1 MIERLCYVFGVVG
14 SSVETAT
21 APAGIDGGAVTLI
34 SNGDVSALATSV
46 SAEDYA
52 PDKVEALT
60 ADVDWVSQRAMA
72 HDRVLT
78 WASDQGAVIPFPM
91 WTLFRDAKAVKAM
104 LSKRMSELQQTFKR
118 LADGREFIVRVYVQ
132 PGVLKHHL
140 AEHNAELTVLE
151 AEAAKASP
159 GQKYLLERK
168 MENLRRD
175 AGRDVAS
182 RVANEIHDALRAPA
196 METVREQPVNLGARR
211 EQGRA
216 ILNASFLVAPPRVVE
231 FQRAL
236 TEMVNKYEPSGF
248 KFDFTGPWPPYH
260 FATLGAVMHAASLA
274 SPVLSRMA
282 AVEEFRL
289 STSRLDQQREML
301 TGIVN
306 SLPDP
311 IVIVNASHDIVVQ
324 NERAEHLLST
334 GDKDSDGRRRAVEIN
349 NLLFTSHVSKAA
361 MGANESAGSRELNLV
376 DPAEGTD
383 LLFEVLT
390 HDLSGVEGS
399 QAGSTVSVLR
409 DVTDLRRAANELE
422 RQVQRVRLAEI
433 DAKRERDRLNL
444 ILENVADP
452 ILVTDDRSNII
463 LMNKEAEQLFETD
476 DSDGGERPATVQAN
490 DTKFTTFIS
499 DFTIS
504 PSLARR
510 EQMTLHIPD
519 TGVELPV
526 EVVSG
531 KILNRRGEPLAI
543 VSVLHDLTGQVENER
558 LYDELK
564 TSSSQLEDRIH
575 AATADLAEQNTR
587 LQWQSRE
594 LEKANRLKSEFLAS
608 MSHELRTPINAL
620 IGYASLM
627 LDRIYGELNPR
638 QEEGLSRIQGA
649 AQHLLALIND
659 ILDLAKIEA
668 GRMPLHLDDV
678 TLGNIVT
685 EISQQIEPLLKK
697 KTLTFNVEMPSN
709 DLTLHTD
716 RTKVKQILLNL
727 LSNAVKFTHHG
738 GIWVTI
744 SKDEEDLRFDVRDT
758 GIGIRASDLESIWED
773 FRQVDQSRTREF
785 GGTGL
790 GLSITRKLVD
800 ALGGHIFA
808 ESVYGQ
814 GSTFTVVLPVR
825 SVAQPDDLP
834 RMVDEVPPP
843 PRAER

>member
-1 MIERLCYVFGVVG
+1 LSDSKRESAAVAISPQLSGERLAELLSAISEAPDFEAAATFMLAQFADIVG
-14 SSVETAT
+14 ARR
-21 APAGIDGGAVTLI
+21 ALAVTLDSPPHRFINTASIGFEGETLPTI
-34 SNGDVSALATSV
+34 SLPTDDLSSPLTVAALSLHPVSCDGIEPLRGMPFG
-46 SAEDYA
+46 EW
-52 PDKVEALT
+52 T
-60 ADVDWVSQRAMA
+60 A
-72 HDRVLT
+72 
-78 WASDQGAVIPFPM
+78 IPFPQPQ
-91 WTLFRDAKAVKAM
+91 FRGAPHL
-104 LSKRMSELQQTFKR
+104 LSDTELD
-118 LADGREFIVRVYVQ
+118 LVQ
-132 PGVLKHHL
+132 LQGCVIRRRASVDRRRKLGHAPGGVAL
-140 AEHNAELTVLE
+140 LE
-151 AEAAKASP
+151 ASVDDETLAALVNAAA
-159 GQKYLLERK
+159 L
-168 MENLRRD
+168 
-175 AGRDVAS
+175 AG
-182 RVANEIHDALRAPA
+182 
-196 METVREQPVNLGARR
+196 
-211 EQGRA
+211 
-216 ILNASFLVAPPRVVE
+216 
-231 FQRAL
+231 
-236 TEMVNKYEPSGF
+236 
-248 KFDFTGPWPPYH
+248 
-260 FATLGAVMHAASLA
+260 
-274 SPVLSRMA
+274 PVLARMA

-289 STSRLDQQREML
+289 STGRLDQQREML
-301 TGIVN
+301 TTIMN

-311 IVIVNASHDIVVQ
+311 IVIINAERDMVAQ
-324 NERAEHLLST
+324 NRRAEHLLST
-334 GDKDSDGRRRAVEIN
+334 SDKDSEGRRRAVEIN
-349 NLLFTSHVSKAA
+349 NLLFTSHLSKAA
-361 MGANESAGSRELNLV
+361 MGAKETAGSRELNLV
-376 DPAEGTD
+376 DPDEGTD

-390 HDLSGVEGS
+390 HALGPGDVGHT
-399 QAGSTVSVLR
+399 GSTVSVLR

-463 LMNKEAEQLFETD
+463 LMNKEAEQLFESD
-476 DSDGGERPATVQAN
+476 DSESWDRAASVQAN

-504 PSLARR
+504 PALARR
-510 EQMTLHIPD
+510 EQMKLHIPES
-519 TGVELPV
+519 GVELPV

-543 VSVLHDLTGQVENER
+543 VSVLHDLTEQAENER
-558 LYDELK
+558 LYEELK
-564 TSSSQLEDRIH
+564 TFSSQLEERIQ

-627 LDRIYGELNPR
+627 LDRIYGDLTPR
-638 QEEGLSRIQGA
+638 QEEGLNRIQGA

-678 TLGNIVT
+678 TLGDIMT
-685 EISQQIEPLLKK
+685 EISQQIEPMVKK
-697 KTLTFNVEMPSN
+697 KQLTLSIELPSA
-709 DLTLHTD
+709 DLKLHTD

-738 GIWVTI
+738 GIWVTV
-744 SKDEEDLRFDVRDT
+744 SRDDEDLRFDVRDT
-758 GIGIRASDLESIWED
+758 GIGIRESDLESIWED

-800 ALGGHIFA
+800 ALGGHTFA
-808 ESVYGQ
+808 ESVYGK

-825 SVAQPDDLP
+825 SVVRPDDPP
-834 RMVDEVPPP
+834 RVVDEVPPP
-843 PRAER
+843 PPAER

>member
-1 MIERLCYVFGVVG
+1 LSDSRRDREAVAASPQLSGERLAELL
-14 SSVETAT
+14 SA
-21 APAGIDGGAVTLI
+21 I
-34 SNGDVSALATSV
+34 S
-46 SAEDYA
+46 EA
-52 PDKVEALT
+52 PDFST
-60 ADVDWVSQRAMA
+60 AA
-72 HDRVLT
+72 
-78 WASDQGAVIPFPM
+78 
-91 WTLFRDAKAVKAM
+91 
-104 LSKRMSELQQTFKR
+104 TFMIAQI
-118 LADGREFIVRVYVQ
+118 ADI
-132 PGVLKHHL
+132 
-140 AEHNAELTVLE
+140 
-151 AEAAKASP
+151 
-159 GQKYLLERK
+159 
-168 MENLRRD
+168 
-175 AGRDVAS
+175 
-182 RVANEIHDALRAPA
+182 
-196 METVREQPVNLGARR
+196 LGARR
-211 EQGRA
+211 A
-216 ILNASFLVAPPRVVE
+216 IAITLDSPPRRFVGTASIGFDDSPPPPISLSTDDLSNPIVVA
-231 FQRAL
+231 AL
-236 TEMVNKYEPSGF
+236 SLYPVSCDGAAPLPGIPFGEWTAIPFPQPQYRGAPHILSEAELDLVQLDGCEVRRRSAGERRRRYGHAPGGVALIEASV
-248 KFDFTGPWPPYH
+248 DDDTLIAVTH
-260 FATLGAVMHAASLA
+260 ATTLA
-274 SPVLSRMA
+274 GPVLARMA

-289 STSRLDQQREML
+289 STGRLDQQREML
-301 TGIVN
+301 TAIVN

-311 IVIVNASHDIVVQ
+311 IVIINAEHDIVVQ
-324 NERAEHLLST
+324 NKRAEHLLST
-334 GDKDSDGRRRAVEIN
+334 DDKDSEGRRRAVEIN
-349 NLLFTSHVSKAA
+349 NLLFTSHLSKAA
-361 MGANESAGSRELNLV
+361 MGVNETAGSRELNLV
-376 DPAEGTD
+376 DPDEGTD

-390 HDLSGVEGS
+390 HDLGGVEIS
-399 QAGSTVSVLR
+399 QVGSTVSVLR

-463 LMNKEAEQLFETD
+463 LMNKQAEQLFESD
-476 DSDGGERPATVQAN
+476 DSVRWERAAMVQAN

-510 EQMTLHIPD
+510 EQMKLRIPD
-519 TGVELPV
+519 TGIELPV

-543 VSVLHDLTGQVENER
+543 VSVLHDLTEQAENER

-564 TSSSQLEDRIH
+564 TFSSQLEERIR

-627 LDRIYGELNPR
+627 LDRIYGDLTPR
-638 QEEGLSRIQGA
+638 QEEGLNRIQGA

-678 TLGNIVT
+678 TLSDIVT
-685 EISQQIEPLLKK
+685 EISQQIEPLVKK
-697 KTLTFNVEMPSN
+697 KSLSFNVEMPLTA
-709 DLTLHTD
+709 LTLHTD

-727 LSNAVKFTHHG
+727 LSNAVKFTHKG

-758 GIGIRASDLESIWED
+758 GIGIKESDIDSMWED

-800 ALGGHIFA
+800 ALGGHVFA
-808 ESVYGQ
+808 ESVFGK
-814 GSTFTVVLPVR
+814 GSTFTVVLPIR
-825 SVAQPDDLP
+825 SVVRADDPP
-834 RMVDEVPPP
+834 RVVDVVPPP
-843 PRAER
+843 SPAER

>member
-1 MIERLCYVFGVVG
+1 MIAQF
-14 SSVETAT
+14 
-21 APAGIDGGAVTLI
+21 
-34 SNGDVSALATSV
+34 
-46 SAEDYA
+46 
-52 PDKVEALT
+52 
-60 ADVDWVSQRAMA
+60 AD
-72 HDRVLT
+72 
-78 WASDQGAVIPFPM
+78 I
-91 WTLFRDAKAVKAM
+91 
-104 LSKRMSELQQTFKR
+104 
-118 LADGREFIVRVYVQ
+118 
-132 PGVLKHHL
+132 
-140 AEHNAELTVLE
+140 
-151 AEAAKASP
+151 
-159 GQKYLLERK
+159 
-168 MENLRRD
+168 
-175 AGRDVAS
+175 
-182 RVANEIHDALRAPA
+182 
-196 METVREQPVNLGARR
+196 LGARR
-211 EQGRA
+211 AVAITLDSPPNRFLATASIGFDRDAIPDVSIGVADLSNPIVVSALSLHSVSCSGNAPLQGVPFGDWTA
-216 ILNASFLVAPPRVVE
+216 IPFPQPQYRGAPHLLSDAELDLVQLEGCEVRRPRVVD
-231 FQRAL
+231 RRRRLGHAPAGVAL
-236 TEMVNKYEPSGF
+236 IEASI
-248 KFDFTGPWPPYH
+248 DDD
-260 FATLGAVMHAASLA
+260 TLVAVMHAASLA
-274 SPVLSRMA
+274 GPVLARMA
-282 AVEEFRL
+282 AVEEFRM
-289 STSRLDQQREML
+289 STGRLDQQREML
-301 TGIVN
+301 TAIMN

-311 IVIVNASHDIVVQ
+311 IVIINAERDIVVQ
-324 NERAEHLLST
+324 NQRAEHLLST
-334 GDKDSDGRRRAVEIN
+334 TDRDSEGRRRAVEIN
-349 NLLFTSHVSKAA
+349 NLLFTSHLSKAA
-361 MGANESAGSRELNLV
+361 MGPGASADSRELNLV
-376 DPAEGTD
+376 DPDEGTD

-390 HDLSGVEGS
+390 HDLGGIDGHRS
-399 QAGSTVSVLR
+399 GSTVSVLR

-463 LMNKEAEQLFETD
+463 LMNKEAEQLFEAD
-476 DSDGGERPATVQAN
+476 DSESWERAAMVQAN

-504 PSLARR
+504 PDLARR
-510 EQMTLHIPD
+510 EQMKLQIPD
-519 TGVELPV
+519 SAIELPV

-543 VSVLHDLTGQVENER
+543 VSVLHDLTEQVENER

-564 TSSSQLEDRIH
+564 TFSSQLEDRIR

-627 LDRIYGELNPR
+627 LDRIYGELTPR

-668 GRMPLHLDDV
+668 GRMPLHLEDV
-678 TLGNIVT
+678 ALGDIVT
-685 EISQQIEPLLKK
+685 EISQQIEPLVKK
-697 KTLTFNVEMPSN
+697 RQLTYSVDMPSTR
-709 DLTLHTD
+709 LVLHTD

-738 GIWVTI
+738 GIWVTV

-758 GIGIRASDLESIWED
+758 GIGIRATDLESIWED

-800 ALGGHIFA
+800 ALGGHVFA
-808 ESVYGQ
+808 ESVFGQ

-825 SVAQPDDLP
+825 SVVRPDDPP
-834 RMVDEVPPP
+834 RVIDVVPPP
-843 PRAER
+843 PPAER

>member
-1 MIERLCYVFGVVG
+1 LSDSKLE
-14 SSVETAT
+14 SA
-21 APAGIDGGAVTLI
+21 AVAASQQLSGEQLAELLSAI
-34 SNGDVSALATSV
+34 S
-46 SAEDYA
+46 EA
-52 PDKVEALT
+52 PDFVT
-60 ADVDWVSQRAMA
+60 AA
-72 HDRVLT
+72 
-78 WASDQGAVIPFPM
+78 
-91 WTLFRDAKAVKAM
+91 
-104 LSKRMSELQQTFKR
+104 TFMIAQ
-118 LADGREFIVRVYVQ
+118 LADI
-132 PGVLKHHL
+132 
-140 AEHNAELTVLE
+140 
-151 AEAAKASP
+151 
-159 GQKYLLERK
+159 
-168 MENLRRD
+168 
-175 AGRDVAS
+175 
-182 RVANEIHDALRAPA
+182 
-196 METVREQPVNLGARR
+196 LGARR
-211 EQGRA
+211 AVA
-216 ILNASFLVAPPRVVE
+216 ITLDSPPERFLSTASVGFEGETPPSISLPVSDRSNPIVVSALSLHAVSCAGVAPLPGLPFSEWIAIPFPQPQYRGAPHLLGDVELDHVKFQGCEIRRRGVIDRRRKLGHAPAGVVLIE
-231 FQRAL
+231 A
-236 TEMVNKYEPSGF
+236 SI
-248 KFDFTGPWPPYH
+248 DD
-260 FATLGAVMHAASLA
+260 ATLGAVMHAASLA
-274 SPVLSRMA
+274 GPVLARMA

-289 STSRLDQQREML
+289 STSRLDQQREMF
-301 TGIVN
+301 TAIVN

-311 IVIVNASHDIVVQ
+311 IVIINADHDIVVQ
-324 NERAEHLLST
+324 NQRAEHLLST
-334 GDKDSDGRRRAVEIN
+334 GDKDSEGRRRAVEIN
-349 NLLFTSHVSKAA
+349 NLLFTSHLSKAA
-361 MGANESAGSRELNLV
+361 MGAGESAGSRELNMV
-376 DPAEGTD
+376 DPDEGTD

-390 HDLSGVEGS
+390 HDLSGVDGT

-433 DAKRERDRLNL
+433 EAKRERDRLNL

-452 ILVTDDRSNII
+452 ILVTDERSNII
-463 LMNKEAEQLFETD
+463 LMNKEAEQLFEAD
-476 DSDGGERPATVQAN
+476 DSQSWERAATVQAN

-504 PSLARR
+504 PSIARR
-510 EQMTLHIPD
+510 EQMKLHIPD

-564 TSSSQLEDRIH
+564 TFSSQLEDRIQ

-685 EISQQIEPLLKK
+685 EISQQIEPLVRKK
-697 KTLTFNVEMPSN
+697 SLTYNVEMPSK
-709 DLTLHTD
+709 DLVLHTD

-727 LSNAVKFTHHG
+727 LSNAVKFTHQG

-758 GIGIRASDLESIWED
+758 GIGIRATDLESIWED

-800 ALGGHIFA
+800 ALGGHVFA
-808 ESVYGQ
+808 ESVFGQ

-825 SVAQPDDLP
+825 SIVRPDDPP
-834 RMVDEVPPP
+834 RVIDEVPPP
-843 PRAER
+843 KRAER

>member
-1 MIERLCYVFGVVG
+1 LAITLDSPPKRLIVTAAVGFDGESIPSVSLPIGDLSSPIVVSALSLHAVSCSGGTALPGLPFSDWTAIPFPQPQFRGAPQVLTDAELELVQLEGCKVRTVAGGDRRRKFGH
-14 SSVETAT
+14 
-21 APAGIDGGAVTLI
+21 APAGVVLI
-34 SNGDVSALATSV
+34 EASV
-46 SAEDYA
+46 D
-52 PDKVEALT
+52 D
-60 ADVDWVSQRAMA
+60 D
-72 HDRVLT
+72 
-78 WASDQGAVIPFPM
+78 
-91 WTLFRDAKAVKAM
+91 
-104 LSKRMSELQQTFKR
+104 
-118 LADGREFIVRVYVQ
+118 
-132 PGVLKHHL
+132 
-140 AEHNAELTVLE
+140 
-151 AEAAKASP
+151 
-159 GQKYLLERK
+159 
-168 MENLRRD
+168 
-175 AGRDVAS
+175 
-182 RVANEIHDALRAPA
+182 
-196 METVREQPVNLGARR
+196 
-211 EQGRA
+211 
-216 ILNASFLVAPPRVVE
+216 
-231 FQRAL
+231 
-236 TEMVNKYEPSGF
+236 
-248 KFDFTGPWPPYH
+248 
-260 FATLGAVMHAASLA
+260 TLGAVLQAASLA
-274 SPVLSRMA
+274 GPVLARMA

-289 STSRLDQQREML
+289 STGRLDQQREML
-301 TGIVN
+301 TAIVN

-311 IVIVNASHDIVVQ
+311 IVIINASHDIVVQ
-324 NERAEHLLST
+324 NSRAEHLLS
-334 GDKDSDGRRRAVEIN
+334 GGEKDSEGRRRAVEIN
-349 NLLFTSHVSKAA
+349 NLLFTSHLSKTA
-361 MGANESAGSRELNLV
+361 MGSKETAGSRELNLV
-376 DPAEGTD
+376 DPDEGTD

-390 HDLSGVEGS
+390 HELAGADG
-399 QAGSTVSVLR
+399 QAASTVSVLR

-463 LMNKEAEQLFETD
+463 LMNKEAEQLFEAD
-476 DSDGGERPATVQAN
+476 DSERWERAALVQAN

-504 PSLARR
+504 PALARR
-510 EQMTLHIPD
+510 EQMKLQIPD

-543 VSVLHDLTGQVENER
+543 VSVLHDLTEQVENEG
-558 LYDELK
+558 LYEELK
-564 TSSSQLEDRIH
+564 KFSGELEDRIQ

-627 LDRIYGELNPR
+627 LDRIYGDLTPR
-638 QEEGLSRIQGA
+638 QEEGLNRIQGA

-678 TLGNIVT
+678 TLGDIMT
-685 EISQQIEPLLKK
+685 EISQQIEPLVKK
-697 KTLTFNVEMPSN
+697 KSLKFNIELPAR

-738 GIWVTI
+738 GISVTI
-744 SKDEEDLRFDVRDT
+744 SRDEEDLRFDVRDT
-758 GIGIRASDLESIWED
+758 GIGIRESDLDSIWED

-800 ALGGHIFA
+800 ALGGHVFA
-808 ESVYGQ
+808 ESVFGK

-825 SVAQPDDLP
+825 SVVRPDDPP
-834 RMVDEVPPP
+834 RVVDEVPPP
-843 PRAER
+843 PPVKR

>member
-1 MIERLCYVFGVVG
+1 MSDSKRESAGVAASPQLSG
-14 SSVETAT
+14 EKLAELLSA
-21 APAGIDGGAVTLI
+21 I
-34 SNGDVSALATSV
+34 S
-46 SAEDYA
+46 EA
-52 PDKVEALT
+52 PDFVT
-60 ADVDWVSQRAMA
+60 
-72 HDRVLT
+72 
-78 WASDQGAVIPFPM
+78 GA
-91 WTLFRDAKAVKAM
+91 
-104 LSKRMSELQQTFKR
+104 TFMIAQ
-118 LADGREFIVRVYVQ
+118 LADI
-132 PGVLKHHL
+132 
-140 AEHNAELTVLE
+140 
-151 AEAAKASP
+151 
-159 GQKYLLERK
+159 
-168 MENLRRD
+168 
-175 AGRDVAS
+175 
-182 RVANEIHDALRAPA
+182 
-196 METVREQPVNLGARR
+196 LGARR
-211 EQGRA
+211 ALA
-216 ILNASFLVAPPRVVE
+216 ITLDSPPKRLVVTAAVGFDGEPVPSVSLPIDDLSNPIVVSALSLHAVSCAGGPPLADLPFGDWTAIPFPQPQFRGAPRLLPDAELDLVQLDGCKLRTGSVVDRRQKLGHAPGGVVLVEASVDD
-231 FQRAL
+231 QI
-236 TEMVNKYEPSGF
+236 
-248 KFDFTGPWPPYH
+248 
-260 FATLGAVMHAASLA
+260 LGAVLQAASLA
-274 SPVLSRMA
+274 GPVLARMA

-289 STSRLDQQREML
+289 STGRLDQQREML
-301 TGIVN
+301 TAIIN

-311 IVIVNASHDIVVQ
+311 VVIINTSHDIVVQ
-324 NERAEHLLST
+324 NSRAEHLLS
-334 GDKDSDGRRRAVEIN
+334 GREKDSEGRRRAVEIN
-349 NLLFTSHVSKAA
+349 NLLFTSHLSKAA
-361 MGANESAGSRELNLV
+361 MGSKESAGSRELNLV
-376 DPAEGTD
+376 DPDEGTD

-390 HDLSGVEGS
+390 HELGGADGG
-399 QAGSTVSVLR
+399 QPGSTVSVLR

-422 RQVQRVRLAEI
+422 RQAQRVRLAEI

-463 LMNKEAEQLFETD
+463 LMNKEAEQLFEAD
-476 DSDGGERPATVQAN
+476 DSERWERAALVQAN

-504 PSLARR
+504 PALARR
-510 EQMTLHIPD
+510 EQMKLQIPD

-543 VSVLHDLTGQVENER
+543 VSVLHDLTEQAENER
-558 LYDELK
+558 LYEELK
-564 TSSSQLEDRIH
+564 TSSNQLEDRIQ

-627 LDRIYGELNPR
+627 LDRIYGDLTPR
-638 QEEGLSRIQGA
+638 QEEGLNRIQGA

-678 TLGNIVT
+678 TLDDIMK
-685 EISQQIEPLLKK
+685 EISEQIEPLVKK
-697 KTLTFNVEMPSN
+697 KSLTFTVDMPSR
-709 DLTLHTD
+709 DLILHTD

-744 SKDEEDLRFDVRDT
+744 SRDEEDLRFDVRDT
-758 GIGIRASDLESIWED
+758 GIGIRETDLDSIWED

-800 ALGGHIFA
+800 ALGGHVFA
-808 ESVYGQ
+808 ESVFGK
-814 GSTFTVVLPVR
+814 GSTFTVVLPIRSIVR
-825 SVAQPDDLP
+825 PDDPP
-834 RMVDEVPPP
+834 RVVDEVPA
-843 PRAER
+843 PRPAKR